1 MKNDI
6 NNTEILVRIFDLDHG
21 LTEYPNVK
29 FIRIV
34 SEKYNLLIMKD
45 YMPIIGEI
53 DGTLSMKGD
62 DVDLN
67 FENLKAYY
75 VHHNNTFNLMIKE
88 S

>member
-1 MKNDI
+1 
-6 NNTEILVRIFDLDHG
+6 
-21 LTEYPNVK
+21 
-29 FIRIV
+29 
-34 SEKYNLLIMKD
+34 
-45 YMPIIGEI
+45 MPIIGEI